1 MYISSTVV
9 TVTLAITPPKTTH
22 EPPSRVGVR
31 PRIPGLGLLG
41 VGFRV
46 PEKG

>member
-22 EPPSRVGVR
+22 EPPSRVAVR
-31 PRIPGLGLLG
+31 RRIPGVGVLG
-41 VGFRV
+41 VGLRV
-46 PEKG
+46 P